1 MAASA
6 APPSLL
12 PPYVPSPAF
21 SSSFHTSPLLRHD
34 DTSTSAMSPSLHD
47 SLGTAWSTSTADVS
61 TPRAS
66 TSSASTRGAPPAAF
80 GRTRS
85 HSLRPP
91 QQPAPSSLDGS
102 FVAGPSTPTSFSASS
117 VGSSDYLSSSVQ
129 SSASTAP
136 SSVSSAASSTVELP
150 FIKMVTVPHY
160 SGSSK
165 HCMFACRVVPDLEVL
180 SVPSTSS
187 SSGMAPSR
195 RENLGKMRIAG
206 SGEPHTVWRS
216 WQECLDFSACL
227 SAAFADGRPEHK
239 VPRLHGSNKLTN
251 LFKSSTVG
259 DRLVALETFLA
270 HLFAMPPSV
279 RHSPLV
285 RHFFCIRPHDSARQ
299 DSSAVASSSPAT
311 AHVEPASA
319 VPASVPDW
327 LVAGDLEDGLSA
339 GQSSSSPE
347 ATIKVPRQRP
357 VRPTLAIKTSSP
369 ELRGTVRGIAGGVE
383 LFAPSPLS
391 TRSAV
396 PRCGDLAIASTAT
409 PDREAFGA
417 TATSSRTITPQP
429 PSRPTTPS
437 SGGGGFAKTLRKKA
451 SGGLRHIRSLGD
463 LRGGSKKVET
473 PDEPVPTL
481 SPDMLAAAVSSI
493 AMDRAASQP
502 LVSNRPAVTAPPM
515 SASLSAG
522 GLTPSPSPSPSS
534 ATGPMGR
541 LPPMPHSA
549 PLNSRHRR
557 NGSSKSSVTSFED
570 LWGSPFP
577 TTFRQTTSGRL
588 ECVRDG
594 PRRPSLSASA
604 ARPPPVPQQ
613 QQQYPARPP
622 MYRGGHKASSASI
635 SSIDS
640 ARSGGSSG
648 SVRSL
653 AMSVSRSSAGSELC
667 PTPPT
672 PLSEWNGAA
681 GDKVVGERVVAGKFW
696 VENGVLH
703 ENNRVPPPPFFPV
716 PPPMQFAYSHDGL
729 PHTPRTSASSSRAT
743 HARRSSVDPAY
754 PPTPRSRTGS
764 VASGRRVPLHPQTSL
779 DAILASPTPSSTAS
793 SPRTVGGTRTAWTFK
808 LLHDTENVVL
818 RVAKPA
824 DASSLSL
831 ERLRRDIAV
840 KFKASGVD
848 LATAG
853 EWGLA
858 WTTREPG
865 GGASGT
871 KLVVGQED
879 LDECLRAHDEAT
891 APSSKIILKVIC

>member
-1 MAASA
+1 
-6 APPSLL
+6 
-12 PPYVPSPAF
+12 
-21 SSSFHTSPLLRHD
+21 
-34 DTSTSAMSPSLHD
+34 MSPSLHD
-47 SLGTAWSTSTADVS
+47 SLGAAWSTSTADVS

-66 TSSASTRGAPPAAF
+66 TSSASTHGAGPHAFF

-85 HSLRPP
+85 HSLRPA
-91 QQPAPSSLDGS
+91 QAAPSLDGS
-102 FVAGPSTPTSFSASS
+102 AAAGPSTPTSLSASS
-117 VGSSDYLSSSVQ
+117 AGSGYLSSSVH
-129 SSASTAP
+129 SSSSTAP
-136 SSVSSAASSTVELP
+136 SSVSSSASSGTEPPYV
-150 FIKMVTVPHY
+150 KSVTVPHY
-160 SGSSK
+160 SGSSGK
-165 HCMFACRVVPDLEVL
+165 HCMFACRVVPDLDVA
-180 SVPSTSS
+180 SAPASSS
-187 SSGMAPSR
+187 SSGTAPSR
-195 RENLGKMRIAG
+195 REHLGKMRMAG

-227 SAAFADGRPEHK
+227 SAAFPDSRPESPSSAATFPTARHK
-239 VPRLHGSNKLTN
+239 VPRLHGTNKLTSM
-251 LFKSSTVG
+251 FKSSSIG
-259 DRLVALETFLA
+259 DRLAALETFFG

-279 RHSPLV
+279 RHSTLV
-285 RHFFCIRPHDSARQ
+285 RHFFSLRPHDSARQ
-299 DSSAVASSSPAT
+299 DGAAPSPHPAASMM
-311 AHVEPASA
+311 HVEPPPA

-327 LVAGDLEDGLSA
+327 LVAGDLENDLSA
-339 GQSSSSPE
+339 SQSSSPE

-357 VRPTLAIKTSSP
+357 VRPALAIKTSSP
-369 ELRGTVRGIAGGVE
+369 ELRGTVRGLANGAE

-391 TRSAV
+391 MRSAA
-396 PRCGDLAIASTAT
+396 PRFGDLALASGGAPASAT

-437 SGGGGFAKTLRKKA
+437 SGGGAGFAKTLRKKA

-473 PDEPVPTL
+473 PTEPVPTL

-502 LVSNRPAVTAPPM
+502 LVNGSRPPATAPLM

-522 GLTPSPSPSPSS
+522 PAPSPSPSS

-613 QQQYPARPP
+613 QHQQQHPARPP
-622 MYRGGHKASSASI
+622 MYRSGHKASSASI
-635 SSIDS
+635 SSVDS

-653 AMSVSRSSAGSELC
+653 AMSVSRSSAGSEMC

-672 PLSEWNGAA
+672 PVSEWNGAA
-681 GDKVVGERVVAGKFW
+681 GDKTNGERVVAGKFW

-729 PHTPRTSASSSRAT
+729 PHTPRTSASSSRTT
-743 HARRSSVDPAY
+743 HMRKSSTDQAY

-764 VASGRRVPLHPQTSL
+764 IASGRRVPLHPQTSL
-779 DAILASPTPSSTAS
+779 DAILASPTPSSAAS

-808 LLHDTENVVL
+808 LLHANENVVL
-818 RVAKPA
+818 RVAKPV
-824 DASSLSL
+824 DAASLEL
-831 ERLRRDIAV
+831 ERLRRDV
-840 KFKASGVD
+840 ELKFKTSGVD
-848 LATAG
+848 LAAAG

-858 WTTREPG
+858 WTVREPSG
-865 GGASGT
+865 VASGT
-871 KLVVGQED
+871 RLVVSQED

-891 APSSKIILKVIC
+891 APTKIVLKVVC

>member
-1 MAASA
+1 MSLSA
-6 APPSLL
+6 GDM
-12 PPYVPSPAF
+12 
-21 SSSFHTSPLLRHD
+21 T
-34 DTSTSAMSPSLHD
+34 PSLHD
-47 SLGTAWSTSTADVS
+47 PLGTAGS

-66 TSSASTRGAPPAAF
+66 TSSASTHGAPHTFF
-80 GRTRS
+80 GRQRS
-85 HSLRPP
+85 HSLRPS
-91 QQPAPSSLDGS
+91 QPVSSLDGS
-102 FVAGPSTPTSFSASS
+102 AAAGPSTPASISASS
-117 VGSSDYLSSSVQ
+117 AGSGYLSSSVQ
-129 SSASTAP
+129 SSTASTAP
-136 SSVSSAASSTVELP
+136 SSLSSSASSRVEPPLIL
-150 FIKMVTVPHY
+150 IKSVTVPHY
-160 SGSSK
+160 SSSSGK
-165 HCMFACRVVPDLEVL
+165 HCLFACRVVPDLDVA
-180 SVPSTSS
+180 SAASPSTSL
-187 SSGMAPSR
+187 SGTAPSR
-195 RENLGKMRIAG
+195 REQLGKMRMAG
-206 SGEPHTVWRS
+206 TGEPHTVWRS

-251 LFKSSTVG
+251 LFKSSSVG

-270 HLFAMPPSV
+270 HLFAMPPAV

-285 RHFFCIRPHDSARQ
+285 RHFFCMRPHDSARQ
-299 DSSAVASSSPAT
+299 DGSITASSSPAS
-311 AHVEPASA
+311 AHVEPAPA

-327 LVAGDLEDGLSA
+327 LVAGDLEDDLSA
-339 GQSSSSPE
+339 RAASSSPE

-357 VRPTLAIKTSSP
+357 ARPALAIKTSSP
-369 ELRGTVRGIAGGVE
+369 ELRGTVRGLASGIE
-383 LFAPSPLS
+383 LFTPSPLS
-391 TRSAV
+391 TRSAM
-396 PRCGDLAIASTAT
+396 PRFGDLAFSQGEAAYSTAT

-437 SGGGGFAKTLRKKA
+437 SGSGGFAKTLRKKA

-493 AMDRAASQP
+493 ALDRAASSP
-502 LVSNRPAVTAPPM
+502 LVSSRPAVTAPPM

-522 GLTPSPSPSPSS
+522 GPARSPLS

-541 LPPMPHSA
+541 LSPMPYSA
-549 PLNSRHRR
+549 PLNNRHRR
-557 NGSSKSSVTSFED
+557 NNSSKSSVTSFED

-577 TTFRQTTSGRL
+577 TTFRQTTTGRL
-588 ECVRDG
+588 EGVRDG

-613 QQQYPARPP
+613 QQQYPVRPP
-622 MYRGGHKASSASI
+622 MHRGGHKASSASI

-653 AMSVSRSSAGSELC
+653 AMSVSRSSAGSEMC

-672 PLSEWNGAA
+672 PVSEWNGAV
-681 GDKVVGERVVAGKFW
+681 GDKVAGERVVAGKFW

-743 HARRSSVDPAY
+743 HARKSSTDQAY

-779 DAILASPTPSSTAS
+779 DAILASPTPSSAAS
-793 SPRTVGGTRTAWTFK
+793 SPRTVGGTRTTWTFK
-808 LLHDTENVVL
+808 LLHENENVVL
-818 RVAKPA
+818 RVAKPVDSA
-824 DASSLSL
+824 SLSL
-831 ERLRRDIAV
+831 DRLRRDIVV
-840 KFKASGVD
+840 KFKTSGVD
-848 LATAG
+848 LAAAA

-858 WTTREPG
+858 WTTRAPG
-865 GGASGT
+865 GAASGT
-871 KLVVGQED
+871 KLVVSQDD

-891 APSSKIILKVIC
+891 SPSSKVILKVVVC

>member
-1 MAASA
+1 M
-6 APPSLL
+6 
-12 PPYVPSPAF
+12 
-21 SSSFHTSPLLRHD
+21 
-34 DTSTSAMSPSLHD
+34 
-47 SLGTAWSTSTADVS
+47 
-61 TPRAS
+61 
-66 TSSASTRGAPPAAF
+66 
-80 GRTRS
+80 
-85 HSLRPP
+85 
-91 QQPAPSSLDGS
+91 
-102 FVAGPSTPTSFSASS
+102 
-117 VGSSDYLSSSVQ
+117 
-129 SSASTAP
+129 
-136 SSVSSAASSTVELP
+136 
-150 FIKMVTVPHY
+150 
-160 SGSSK
+160 
-165 HCMFACRVVPDLEVL
+165 
-180 SVPSTSS
+180 
-187 SSGMAPSR
+187 
-195 RENLGKMRIAG
+195 
-206 SGEPHTVWRS
+206 
-216 WQECLDFSACL
+216 
-227 SAAFADGRPEHK
+227 SAAFTDNRPESPSSTATFPTARHK
-239 VPRLHGSNKLTN
+239 VPRLHGANKLTSM
-251 LFKSSTVG
+251 FKSSSIS
-259 DRLVALETFLA
+259 DRLAALEAFFG
-270 HLFAMPPSV
+270 HLFSMPPSV

-285 RHFFCIRPHDSARQ
+285 RHFFSMRPHDSARQ
-299 DSSAVASSSPAT
+299 DGAAPSPHSARPI
-311 AHVEPASA
+311 AHVEAAPA

-327 LVAGDLEDGLSA
+327 LAGDLENDVSTS
-339 GQSSSSPE
+339 QSSSPE

-357 VRPTLAIKTSSP
+357 VRPALAIKTSSP
-369 ELRGTVRGIAGGVE
+369 ELRGTVRGLANGGE

-391 TRSAV
+391 MRSAA
-396 PRCGDLAIASTAT
+396 PRFGDLALSGSGATAT
-409 PDREAFGA
+409 PDREAFGS
-417 TATSSRTITPQP
+417 TAASSRTITPQP

-437 SGGGGFAKTLRKKA
+437 SGGGGGFAKTLRKKA

-463 LRGGSKKVET
+463 LRGSSKKVET

-502 LVSNRPAVTAPPM
+502 LVSRRPPATAPLM

-522 GLTPSPSPSPSS
+522 GPAPSPSS
-534 ATGPMGR
+534 ATAPMGR

-577 TTFRQTTSGRL
+577 NTFRQTTSGRL

-594 PRRPSLSASA
+594 PRRPSVSASA
-604 ARPPPVPQQ
+604 ARPPPVPQQQ

-653 AMSVSRSSAGSELC
+653 AMSVSRSSAGSEMC

-672 PLSEWNGAA
+672 PVSEWNGAA
-681 GDKVVGERVVAGKFW
+681 GDKAGERVVAGKFW

-703 ENNRVPPPPFFPV
+703 ENNRVPPPPFFVRLSSLSPSPPRAALGEELTLRPAPAPSQPV

-743 HARRSSVDPAY
+743 HARKSSTDQAY

-764 VASGRRVPLHPQTSL
+764 IASGRRVPLHPQTSL
-779 DAILASPTPSSTAS
+779 DAILASPTPSSAAS

-808 LLHDTENVVL
+808 LLHQNENVVL
-818 RVAKPA
+818 RVAKPTDSA
-824 DASSLSL
+824 SLSL
-831 ERLRRDIAV
+831 ERLRRDV
-840 KFKASGVD
+840 ELKFKTSGVD
-848 LATAG
+848 LAAAG

-865 GGASGT
+865 GAASGT
-871 KLVVGQED
+871 KLVVSQED
-879 LDECLRAHDEAT
+879 LDACLQAHDEAS
-891 APSSKIILKVIC
+891 APSSKIVLKVVC